1 MFDDV
6 NMEIDRVEVIVQ
18 FGNFKEIDLIM
29 EYRFFFKKLGLEMEV
44 KIVFD
49 DLVDVLFLLILFF
62 EFLGLIEI

>member
-1 MFDDV
+1 
-6 NMEIDRVEVIVQ
+6 
-18 FGNFKEIDLIM
+18 M

-62 EFLGLIEI
+62 EFLGLIEIWDFEEILVKVELYMVDKVGN